1 MNGGA
6 HAAEACASQKP
17 LSCDTTAP
25 ICSRTAT
32 AEDATG
38 ALDPPDMGGW
48 MIVSSTDELGTDV
61 GDLHVAARA
70 VGVVPSRAES
80 AIRIPSARCSQR
92 M

>member
-1 MNGGA
+1 
-6 HAAEACASQKP
+6 
-17 LSCDTTAP
+17 
-25 ICSRTAT
+25 
-32 AEDATG
+32 
-38 ALDPPDMGGW
+38 MGGW